1 MSLHCCSPCELPL
14 TMHDSGTLRSSRHA
28 RRMAASFG
36 SGFMYSLVSGS
47 PNPLQ
52 AAITTGMAFA
62 VFNGLFYQARDVCCM
77 PDLGI

>member
-1 MSLHCCSPCELPL
+1 
-14 TMHDSGTLRSSRHA
+14 
-28 RRMAASFG
+28 
-36 SGFMYSLVSGS
+36 MYSLVSGS